1 MTRRFIAF
9 IDVNTTGRSIDET
22 KTTDTFSIL
31 TDFAWSTILL
41 LVTAWPTRC
50 LDTDLA
56 LQTVLVTVTH
66 LGAQSVLAALT
77 LGAICVDLTLEV
89 TQTPSAPVIRGTP
102 ACGTQRGEPHT
113 SLLRLWHS
121 GKPLGTRALDILV
134 VDLAKGIRS
143 TGALLLARVDALEV
157 DADLV

>member
-1 MTRRFIAF
+1 MTRRFITF

-22 KTTDTFSIL
+22 KTTNTFSIL

-41 LVTAWPTRC
+41 LVTAWHTRC

-56 LQTVLVTVTH
+56 LQTVLVAVTH
-66 LGAQSVLAALT
+66 LGAQSVHAALT
-77 LGAICVDLTLEV
+77 LGAVRVDLALGV
-89 TQTPSAPVIRGTP
+89 TQTPSTSVTRGTP
-102 ACGTQRGEPHT
+102 ACGTQGRDPHT
-113 SLLRLWHS
+113 ALLRLRHS

-134 VDLAKGIRS
+134 VDLAQSVGS
-143 TGALLLARVDALEV
+143 TGALLLARIDALEV